1 MMRVATLSRKTRSW
15 VMTMTA
21 PRKSRISPSS
31 HRMPSR
37 SRWLV
42 GSSSSSRSGSAT
54 SARQRHAL
62 DAAAGEA
69 GNLCR
74 RVESESGDHLL
85 DALVEPPAARGLD
98 RMLQAVQPGHGLGA
112 GVLGDLQ
119 HGGVVV
125 DEQAGG
131 GAQAVGDGLEDVA
144 PEFEIRLLRHVC
156 RDHFSLPPHCAIIER
171 RLAGERAQKAG
182 LARAVAP
189 DERHALPGVELE
201 AHVIEQVD
209 VTEGEAGVIY
219 GEERHLGGHG
229 ARAAGRIGGG
239 DSSPALAA
247 LGGIPHNATKPP
259 RGDPVQRATVAP

>member
-1 MMRVATLSRKTRSW
+1 
-15 VMTMTA
+15 
-21 PRKSRISPSS
+21 
-31 HRMPSR
+31 
-37 SRWLV
+37 
-42 GSSSSSRSGSAT
+42 
-54 SARQRHAL
+54 
-62 DAAAGEA
+62 
-69 GNLCR
+69 
-74 RVESESGDHLL
+74 
-85 DALVEPPAARGLD
+85 
-98 RMLQAVQPGHGLGA
+98 
-112 GVLGDLQ
+112 VLGDLQ

-144 PEFEIRLLRHVC
+144 PELEIRLLRHVC

-171 RLAGERAQKAG
+171 RLAGERAQEAG

-229 ARAAGRIGGG
+229 ARAAGRIGVAILAPRWRLRRN
-239 DSSPALAA
+239 PA
-247 LGGIPHNATKPP
+247 
-259 RGDPVQRATVAP
+259 